1 MAKRF
6 KEHDAPKA
14 KLNKATLRKAARIF
28 RYLKPYRVRFMLM
41 LMLLFITSGLSLVF
55 PFLLG
60 KLLDADAGPDFWST
74 PLTDLTNIDSIAKLL
89 GLTFI
94 VQSAVGFLRIRLS
107 GYIAEHAL
115 ANVRTDTYQHLV
127 RLPMDFF
134 AQRRVGELNSRI
146 TADVALLNDLF
157 TTVTAE
163 LVRQVLVIGVSTVM
177 LARLSPQLL
186 LTMLSIIPVVAVV
199 AVFFGRFIQKLGKE
213 VQDRIADTGTMVEE
227 TLQGIQN
234 VKAFANE
241 AWETMRY
248 GRSVAAAR
256 DLALKGVR
264 WRAAFVSFV
273 ILCMFGSIVV
283 VVWRAAHLKIEG
295 ALSSGDITSFVMYTV
310 FIGAGFA
317 SIPELMATVLK
328 ALGATER
335 LIDIQDEK
343 AEAWEM
349 HPIPAFPGGEGGMRP
364 HPPAPVLDSS
374 VASRLAAHVSDVAR
388 TDMAGEKARNAEH
401 GIIGGL
407 AFEHVAFH
415 YASRP
420 DMPVLKDVD
429 FTVRP
434 GERVALVGPSGAGKS
449 TIASLILRFY
459 EPVTGRITVDGRDA
473 RDYDLHALRDRMA
486 IVPQEV
492 LLFGGSIRE
501 NIAYGRPGA
510 SQEEIEEAA
519 RKSNAHEFIASFPKG
534 YDTVVGDRG
543 IQLSGGQ
550 RQRVAIARAVLK
562 DPAILILD
570 EATSA
575 LDTASEKLVQD
586 ALDKLMKGR
595 TSIVIAHRLSTVRN
609 ADRILVLD
617 KGTVVQ
623 SGRHDELIADAGGLY
638 FNLSRTQ
645 LSEV

>member
-6 KEHDAPKA
+6 KDHDAPKA
-14 KLNKATLRKAARIF
+14 KLNKATLRKAVRIF
-28 RYLKPYRVRFMLM
+28 RYLKPYRGRFALM
-41 LMLLFITSGLSLVF
+41 MALLFITSALSLVF

-60 KLLDADAGPDFWST
+60 KLLDAGAGSDFLGA

-94 VQSAVGFLRIRLS
+94 LQSAVGFFRIHLS

-241 AWETMRY
+241 AWETLRY

-264 WRAAFVSFV
+264 WRAAFVSFI
-273 ILCMFGSIVV
+273 ILCMFGAITV
-283 VVWRAAHLKIEG
+283 VVWRAVHLKIEG
-295 ALSSGDITSFVMYTV
+295 SISSGDITSFVMYTV

-343 AEAWEM
+343 AEAIPV
-349 HPIPAFPGGEGGMRP
+349 HPIPAFPGGEGGNAP
-364 HPPAPVLDSS
+364 HPDLPRGGRGNSE
-374 VASRLAAHVSDVAR
+374 R
-388 TDMAGEKARNAEH
+388 
-401 GIIGGL
+401 GIQGGL

-415 YASRP
+415 YSSRP

-459 EPVTGRITVDGRDA
+459 EPIAGRITIDGRDA

-510 SQEEIEEAA
+510 SQQEIEDAA
-519 RKSNAHEFIASFPKG
+519 HKANAHEFIASFPQG

-617 KGTVVQ
+617 KGTVIQ
-623 SGRHDELIADAGGLY
+623 SGRHDDLIADADGLY

-645 LSEV
+645 LSAV